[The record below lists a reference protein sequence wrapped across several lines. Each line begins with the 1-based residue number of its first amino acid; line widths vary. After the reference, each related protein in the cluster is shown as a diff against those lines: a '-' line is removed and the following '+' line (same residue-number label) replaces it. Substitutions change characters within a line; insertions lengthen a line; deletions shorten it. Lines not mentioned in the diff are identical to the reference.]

1 MADRGWLIVEAVLDV
16 IEQLASVDPV
26 VLAVEDLHWADP
38 LTLRAVHSIA
48 RQISGLKLA
57 LLCTMR
63 PGPHRL
69 DVDQAVTALSSRG
82 ADHVELAPLHPQ
94 AAELAGA
101 VAGLPVGPRL
111 LEQVGRAGGTRSS
124 SSSSCA
130 PWARMVPSRSKVG
143 GRSAATL
150 PPTPSPDLLRRL
162 SQLHEERLRRLAGG
176 VDSGFDV
183 LGDQR

>member
-1 MADRGWLIVEAVLDV
+1 MQAETVEGVADRGWLIVEAVLDV

-69 DVDQAVTALSSRG
+69 DVDQAVTALSPWRR
-82 ADHVELAPLHPQ
+82 
-94 AAELAGA
+94 
-101 VAGLPVGPRL
+101 PR
-111 LEQVGRAGGTRSS
+111 RARS
-124 SSSSCA
+124 
-130 PWARMVPSRSKVG
+130 
-143 GRSAATL
+143 
-150 PPTPSPDLLRRL
+150 PSPAR
-162 SQLHEERLRRLAGG
+162 
-176 VDSGFDV
+176 SG
-183 LGDQR
+183 